1 MIVVCYS
8 PDKGVLFAE
17 IGHDEE
23 ECNGIIFSSI
33 IDLIKDHQK
42 EKAPAPNVNFRIETD
57 ALGKWIYKVIIDYRE
72 EYIYKILTQ
81 N

>member
-8 PDKGVLFAE
+8 PDKGVLFAK
-17 IGHDEE
+17 IGANSL
-23 ECNGIIFSSI
+23 ECHGIIFSSI
-33 IDLIKDHQK
+33 VDLIKNHQK
-42 EKAPAPNVNFRIETD
+42 EKAASYVQFCVGID
-57 ALGKWIYKVIIDYRE
+57 ALGTWIYKVIIDYRE

>member
-33 IDLIKDHQK
+33 IDLIKEHQK
-42 EKAPAPNVNFRIETD
+42 DKAPDVHFRIEAD
-57 ALGKWIYKVIIDYRE
+57 ALGKRVYKVIIDYRE